1 METEI
6 TAVSHCPLNRHLLVV
21 DDDCLVL
28 ELVAAQME
36 AAGYSVSTAPSGAIA
51 LAMLAEHP
59 TIIMLVSDLSMP
71 GMDGIQLIQQAQRI
85 RPNLPA
91 ILLTGLADMGVG
103 GAVGRVIC
111 GPFAVLHKPINAL
124 QLAER
129 VEKLLLH
136 RATVANNAPLAPH
149 QIVGNAVPDSL
160 ARSATE
166 SSSRATAEAAF
177 ALSR

>member
-1 METEI
+1 MEIETT
-6 TAVSHCPLNRHLLVV
+6 TASHRPRNRHVLVV
-21 DDDCLVL
+21 DDDRLVL
-28 ELVAAQME
+28 EVVAAQME
-36 AAGYSVSTAPSGAIA
+36 AAGYSVSTAPSGAMA
-51 LAMLAEHP
+51 LTMLAEHP

-91 ILLTGLADMGVG
+91 ILLTGLADMGIG
-103 GAVGRVIC
+103 GAVGRVIG

-136 RATVANNAPLAPH
+136 AATVASNNASPSG
-149 QIVGNAVPDSL
+149 QIE
-160 ARSATE
+160 ATI
-166 SSSRATAEAAF
+166 
-177 ALSR
+177 